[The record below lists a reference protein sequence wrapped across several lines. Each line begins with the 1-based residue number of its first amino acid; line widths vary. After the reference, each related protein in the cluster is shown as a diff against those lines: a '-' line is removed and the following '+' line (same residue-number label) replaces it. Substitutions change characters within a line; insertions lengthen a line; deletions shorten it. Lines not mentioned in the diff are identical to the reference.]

1 MRLFL
6 DRQDIQD
13 LNKVSEK
20 EELHIMREIR
30 ETYNLP
36 KKRYI
41 SVRAYCDYFRVTP
54 EDVCQVLG
62 HKQTG

>member
-6 DRQDIQD
+6 DRQDIQN

-20 EELHIMREIR
+20 EALHIMREIR
-30 ETYNLP
+30 ETYKLP

-41 SVRAYCDYFRVTP
+41 SVRAYCDYFRVSC
-54 EDVCQVLG
+54 EDVYHVLG
-62 HKQTG
+62 YKQTG